1 MIYFNELQLDILE
14 EQRRKAFA
22 QKLVERARKVH
33 AASQADVDDTALS
46 NTLTAAILRARSL
59 ELKTRGQMERFSD
72 LWLALGPE
80 FDRKRPWAREI
91 LARDGLR
98 PGEKLAELEA
108 SAVFVIRE
116 DTPSP

>member
-22 QKLVERARKVH
+22 QKLVERARRVH
-33 AASQADVDDTALS
+33 AESQKGVSDQALTE
-46 NTLTAAILRARSL
+46 TLTAAILRARRL
-59 ELKTRGQMERFSD
+59 ELKTRGQMERFAD

-98 PGEKLAELEA
+98 PAEKLAELEA
-108 SAVFVIRE
+108 CAVFVIRE
-116 DTPSP
+116 DTSSP